1 MLRAYRNRRQSSIRS
16 RALFEYKHFS
26 FSLDLIGPGRAHV
39 LFRFSVEEIQRLSPL
54 LHLQEMPLRQ
64 RLIAELDLILAVLL
78 ARLSFPGRWA
88 PLCDIFRRSQ
98 SWLSTVFNDTV
109 VFLAGR
115 FARMLQ
121 WHPQL
126 TYTRLEAMATA
137 VEAQGGGPGIWGFVD
152 GTFRGFCRPQGQD
165 NQRRVYCGHK
175 RAHGVNW
182 QAIVTPD
189 GLVVSLVGPFPG
201 PTNDWTMWRVSGCE
215 EALRQL
221 CIGRQILRVYG
232 DPAYAN
238 TFGTL
243 CPFEHPQGRHWLP
256 PNEREYNARLLS
268 VRIAVENAFGHT
280 QQLWTYTAFSKG
292 LKAG

>member
-1 MLRAYRNRRQSSIRS
+1 MPFSTRPDHEDRGLEEEEEEEEEELDVVLLALAVKLRAYRNRRQSSIRS

-54 LHLQEMPLRQ
+54 LHLQEMPLQ
-64 RLIAELDLILAVLL
+64 
-78 ARLSFPGRWA
+78 
-88 PLCDIFRRSQ
+88 
-98 SWLSTVFNDTV
+98 
-109 VFLAGR
+109 
-115 FARMLQ
+115 
-121 WHPQL
+121 
-126 TYTRLEAMATA
+126 AMAAA
-137 VEAQGGGPGIWGFVD
+137 VEAQGGGPGIWGF
-152 GTFRGFCRPQGQD
+152 
-165 NQRRVYCGHK
+165 
-175 RAHGVNW
+175 

-201 PTNDWTMWRVSGCE
+201 PTNDWTMWGVSGYE

-221 CIGRQILRVYG
+221 CIGRQTLRVYG

-268 VRIAVENAFGHT
+268 GTHFVSNT
-280 QQLWTYTAFSKG
+280 LYLFSHLPDLLPYFLDLFRPLMILLATTCLITG
-292 LKAG
+292 M